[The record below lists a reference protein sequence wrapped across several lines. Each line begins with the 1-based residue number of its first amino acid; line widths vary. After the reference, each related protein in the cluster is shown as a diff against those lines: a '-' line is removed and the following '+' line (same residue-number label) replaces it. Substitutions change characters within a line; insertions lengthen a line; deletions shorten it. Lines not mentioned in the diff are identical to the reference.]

1 MGHFW
6 LFLRLKINICLKKLL
21 CSIFTIR
28 NWAAPI
34 VSQIFKSVRVSEAI
48 LGVRSINIINLGHYI
63 GGNNRLYNAKHI
75 IYDSLIKYT
84 AKYAGHVCLGVVLT
98 VRFSTDDNRLI
109 LRFNGQFQ
117 DFQNC
122 WKRPDWTKV
131 LEYMVAVRPLG

>member
-1 MGHFW
+1 MDSQ
-6 LFLRLKINICLKKLL
+6 LFCNNK
-21 CSIFTIR
+21 FTLAI
-28 NWAAPI
+28 I
-34 VSQIFKSVRVSEAI
+34 SQIFKSFRVSEAI

-84 AKYAGHVCLGVVLT
+84 AKYAGYVCLGVVLT

-122 WKRPDWTKV
+122 
-131 LEYMVAVRPLG
+131 